1 MFGSRKLT
9 FSGTGYQIAEKKMAD
24 EADNDDGLPFWR
36 TKALEEMTDAEW
48 ESLCDGCARCC
59 LNKLEDEDTGRV
71 VYTDV
76 GCSLLDGESCRCS
89 EYVHRSDKVPECVR
103 LTPHEVRTLTW
114 LPTTCAYRLV
124 AEGRDLYDWH
134 PLVSGD
140 PDSVHRAGVSV
151 RGKTVREQDW
161 PVAEWQSRIV
171 SWPTRLPGLLG
182 RKRRRRA

>member
-89 EYVHRSDKVPECVR
+89 DYAHRSDKVPECVR

-140 PDSVHRAGVSV
+140 PDSVHSAGVSV

-161 PVAEWQSRIV
+161 PVEEWQDRIV

>member
-9 FSGTGYQIAEKKMAD
+9 FSGPRYQIAEKKMAD
-24 EADNDDGLPFWR
+24 DSGKDQDLPFWR
-36 TKALEEMTDAEW
+36 TKSLEEMTDAEW

-76 GCSLLDGESCRCS
+76 GCSLLDGESCRCRD
-89 EYVHRSDKVPECVR
+89 YAHRSEKVPECVR

-114 LPTTCAYRLV
+114 LPATCAYRLV

-161 PVAEWQSRIV
+161 PVEEWQDRIV
-171 SWPTRLPGLLG
+171 TWPTRLPGLLG
-182 RKRRRRA
+182 RKRRRKV

>member
-124 AEGRDLYDWH
+124 AEGGDLYDWH

-161 PVAEWQSRIV
+161 PVAEWQDRIV

>member
-24 EADNDDGLPFWR
+24 ATDNDDGLPFWR
-36 TKALEEMTDAEW
+36 TKTLEEMTDTEW

-59 LNKLEDEDTGRV
+59 LNKLEDEDTGRI

-89 EYVHRSDKVPECVR
+89 DYAHRSEKVPECVR

-114 LPTTCAYRLV
+114 LPSTCAYRLV

-140 PDSVHRAGVSV
+140 PDSVHSVGVSV

-161 PVAEWQSRIV
+161 PVEEWQDRIV

>member
-9 FSGTGYQIAEKKMAD
+9 FSDPSYQIAEKKMTD
-24 EADNDDGLPFWR
+24 ETDNDNGLPFWR
-36 TKALEEMTDAEW
+36 TKTLEEMTDTEW

-89 EYVHRSDKVPECVR
+89 DYAHRSDKVPECVR
-103 LTPHEVRTLTW
+103 LTPREVRTLTW

-140 PDSVHRAGVSV
+140 PDSVHSAGVSV

-161 PVAEWQSRIV
+161 PVEEWQDRIV